1 MMMQKNEAIE
11 SQLKKSLILP
21 ADLTAEIEDYIEANK
36 HSGYKTLEEFV
47 LDAVRRRISILTE
60 KYETIEIPK
69 EDYDEI
75 DKAIDEMY
83 LPFRNVADFIHQQI
97 RMVLERYEEFKEKKE
112 EYMKRQREEYLDQ
125 PSNSNGEN
133 DD

>member
-1 MMMQKNEAIE
+1 MTMQKNEAME

-21 ADLTAEIEDYIEANK
+21 ADLTAEIEDYIEENK
-36 HSGYKTLEEFV
+36 HSGYKTLDEFV
-47 LDAVRRRISILTE
+47 RDAVRRRLNILTE

-69 EDYDEI
+69 EDYDDL
-75 DKAIDEMY
+75 DKAIDEMC

-97 RMVLERYEEFKEKKE
+97 RMVLEKYEEFKEKKE
-112 EYMKRQREEYLDQ
+112 EYMKRQQEEYLDQ
-125 PSNSNGEN
+125 PPNSNGEN

>member
-1 MMMQKNEAIE
+1 MTMQKNEAIE
-11 SQLKKSLILP
+11 SQLKKSLILS
-21 ADLTAEIEDYIEANK
+21 ADLAAEIEDFMEENK
-36 HSGYKTLEEFV
+36 HSGYKTMEEFV
-47 LDAVRRRISILTE
+47 RDAARRRISILTE

-69 EDYDEI
+69 EDYDDL
-75 DKAIDEMY
+75 DKAIDEMC

-97 RMVLERYEEFKEKKE
+97 EMVLERYEEFKEKKE

-125 PSNSNGEN
+125 PLNSNGEN